1 MEDYIDY
8 SGQSVENVIDIYV
21 DGSYKNGIYSYAFI
35 IVNLNKDIIYK
46 ESGVER
52 NKYSSKMHSTA
63 GEIVAVI
70 KAINYCIKKNYK
82 AIIHFDYDGIAA
94 IFNNECKINKELFK
108 NYKDFMMKNKD
119 IVYGLV
125 KVKSHNNNYFNDY
138 VHNMAAEAF
147 NLIDK

>member
-21 DGSYKNGIYSYAFI
+21 DGSYKNGIYSYACI

-70 KAINYCIKKNYK
+70 KAMNYCIKKNYK

-94 IFNNECKINKELFK
+94 IFNNAYKINKEHFK
-108 NYKDFMMKNKD
+108 SYKDFMMKNKD
-119 IVYGLV
+119 RVFGLV